1 MMQDLLE
8 ILCCPE
14 THQRVNYADAAM
26 IARLNEQIKA
36 GQLKNRAGK
45 AVSEPIDNA
54 LVREDQ
60 NYLYPIR
67 GKIPVMLI
75 AEAIPLR
82 N

>member
-14 THQRVNYADAAM
+14 THQRVTYADAAM

-75 AEAIPLR
+75 GEAIPLH